1 MMANRFG
8 KLAIAMGMGGLMTA
22 SLVPGAIAQD
32 FEPEPYTTFLGSG
45 ESEIYE
51 GYLLAGEAVYASCDF
66 DCSDLD
72 IYLYDAQTG
81 ELMEADT
88 LLDSEPI
95 VVAPYDGDFI
105 IETVMVTCSTSIC
118 EAWTN
123 SDEGF

>member
-1 MMANRFG
+1 MMANRFS
-8 KLAIAMGMGGLMTA
+8 KLAIAVGMGGVMTA
-22 SLVPGAIAQD
+22 SLASGAIAQ
-32 FEPEPYTTFLGSG
+32 EPEPYTTFLSSG

-66 DCSDLD
+66 DCGDLD

-81 ELMEADT
+81 ELMESDT
-88 LLDSEPI
+88 LLDAQPI